1 MTFTI
6 MQARLAAFVLL
17 ASVSSLVLLSRADEP
32 SIGLYVGA
40 LCASTALVSVLLL
53 KAPPLTG
60 RTVMAVALAAHAIA
74 LFGETRF
81 EDDYFRFIWDGW
93 RVLEAGTPYGVAPLE
108 FYDDLTVPPALQEV
122 LEWINYPVLP
132 TIYGPVLQILFAVT
146 TLLSWADPIGLRILF
161 AGAALATSA
170 LLLRR
175 YRPEHVALFAWSPFV
190 VAETSLHLHPD
201 ILMSLALVAALVA
214 GRMHP
219 WLAGLFLG
227 LAAGVKLVA
236 LAAWPVL
243 LRLPPRALAV
253 AIVALLLPYA
263 FFWVQGQGIGF
274 ESTATFATD
283 WYFNALTYEGLN
295 AAFGPTFGR
304 LLALGIAG
312 SIVLWVH
319 AISRAFDEV
328 PLGIV
333 FGAILLFAPTVNPWY
348 LLWVLPFAVGRKE
361 ITPYVASAVLP
372 LSYLTGLNLGD
383 LNLGD
388 FDVHPYALWTQ
399 RFAIFAAIGFDIARA
414 MRARTAKT
422 NRPITPIIEPKVAV
436 VIPALNEEAS
446 IRQTV
451 RGIMAA
457 APQGLAQVIV
467 ADNGS
472 SDQTAH
478 LAREAGATVVV
489 EPERGYGAACLAGLD
504 ALAPEVNI
512 VLFMDADLSDVP
524 DEAQSLIAP
533 LIAGKADLVI
543 GSRTIGQVEPGA
555 MTTPQRFGNWLA
567 PALVRWIWGVRYTDL
582 GPFRAVRRDALD
594 ALAMSDRDFGWTIEM
609 QVRAAKM
616 NFAIAERPVS
626 YRRRVGTSK
635 ISGTLKGVLA
645 AGTKILFVIA
655 REAFGDFGASQMRAD
670 SGSSPASATQSV
682 TLAPPRAKAK

>member
-1 MTFTI
+1 MNLSNWR
-6 MQARLAAFVLL
+6 AWLAAFACL
-17 ASVSSLVLLSRADEP
+17 ASVS
-32 SIGLYVGA
+32 
-40 LCASTALVSVLLL
+40 ALVSLSRSDDPSIILYVTAISLGSAVASVCLWR
-53 KAPPLTG
+53 APAISPRMLIL
-60 RTVMAVALAAHAIA
+60 VALAAHAIT

-93 RVLEAGTPYGVAPLE
+93 RVLEAGTPYGVPPQD
-108 FYDDLTVPPALQEV
+108 FFDDLAVPPAMQEV
-122 LEWINYPVLP
+122 LDWVNYPVLP
-132 TIYGPVLQILFAVT
+132 TIYGPVLQILFAIT
-146 TLLSWADPIGLRILF
+146 ALLSGADPIGLRILF
-161 AGAALATSA
+161 AAAALATSA

-175 YRPEHVALFAWSPFV
+175 YRPEQVALFAWSPFV

-201 ILMSLALVAALVA
+201 IPLGLALVAALVA
-214 GRMHP
+214 GRKHP
-219 WLAGLFLG
+219 WLAGIFLG

-236 LAAWPVL
+236 LAAWPML
-243 LRLPPRALAV
+243 LRLSPRALA
-253 AIVALLLPYA
+253 AAMAALFVPYA
-263 FFWVQGQGIGF
+263 LFWVQGQGVGF
-274 ESTATFATD
+274 ETTATFATG

-295 AAFGPTFGR
+295 AAFGPAYGR
-304 LLALGIAG
+304 LVALGIAG
-312 SIVLWVH
+312 LMVLWVH
-319 AISRAFDEV
+319 AISRTYDEV

-399 RFAIFAAIGFDIARA
+399 RFAIFVAIGFDIARA
-414 MRARTAKT
+414 RRARMAKAS
-422 NRPITPIIEPKVAV
+422 RSLTPIIEPKVAV
-436 VIPALNEEAS
+436 VIPALNEESS
-446 IRQTV
+446 IQQTV
-451 RGIMAA
+451 RGISAA

-472 SDQTAH
+472 SDRTAQ
-478 LAREAGATVVV
+478 LAREAGASVVF

-504 ALAPEVNI
+504 SLASEVNI

-555 MTTPQRFGNWLA
+555 MTVPQRFGNWLA

-594 ALAMSDRDFGWTIEM
+594 ALAMADRDFGWTIEM

-616 NFAIAERPVS
+616 DLAITERPVS

-655 REAFGDFGASQMRAD
+655 REAFGDFGASQRRAD
-670 SGSSPASATQSV
+670 PGLSPASAAQGV
-682 TLAPPRAKAK
+682 TLATPRAKAK